1 MRRTA
6 AYTVMTLLAAL
17 LLQGCLVH
25 EWPSPPGTVQVRLI
39 LEYDTGMDTTE
50 HGYGTRAVS
59 IPEGSDIRYIV
70 RAFPLVKGSKASQE
84 CAGEFVFSADASMGY
99 DTEMTL
105 ELPEGDYSI
114 MVWSDL
120 VDDGSTD
127 DRHYNTSDFSA
138 VSLNG
143 DSHPGNTDERDAFRG
158 TGEIAL
164 RSSIAEKA
172 PDTLRLMM
180 ERRVHSRR
188 PGGVHREAGAAV
200 QRAERRVPVAP
211 AHVQGR
217 RRFRVCQGALPQ
229 HPVAR

>member
-84 CAGEFVFSADASMGY
+84 CAGEFVFSADAYGN
-99 DTEMTL
+99 D
-105 ELPEGDYSI
+105 
-114 MVWSDL
+114 
-120 VDDGSTD
+120 
-127 DRHYNTSDFSA
+127 
-138 VSLNG
+138 
-143 DSHPGNTDERDAFRG
+143 PGAAGRG
-158 TGEIAL
+158 LQHHG
-164 RSSIAEKA
+164 
-172 PDTLRLMM
+172 
-180 ERRVHSRR
+180 VVR
-188 PGGVHREAGAAV
+188 PGG
-200 QRAERRVPVAP
+200 
-211 AHVQGR
+211 
-217 RRFRVCQGALPQ
+217 
-229 HPVAR
+229 